1 MKGIRF
7 VHYHIVRLQSGR
19 GIACIHTNHGHKC
32 SIRHT
37 FHYLTLSYLMYFNTT
52 SKRPEDEEE
61 EEKEE
66 EEEEIEPIS
75 STGTL
80 WFHSDGDSLS
90 RLRAMGAFAYASSK
104 GNGTEVIKLHYSF
117 ISKLPQY
124 CLDIPLF
131 ISSSIAPM
139 RD

>member
-1 MKGIRF
+1 MKGYKDEI
-7 VHYHIVRLQSGR
+7 RLQSGR
-19 GIACIHTNHGHKC
+19 GIACIHTNHGHNC

-52 SKRPEDEEE
+52 SPKRAEDEEE

-104 GNGTEVIKLHYSF
+104 GNGTEMIKLHYSF

>member
-1 MKGIRF
+1 
-7 VHYHIVRLQSGR
+7 
-19 GIACIHTNHGHKC
+19 
-32 SIRHT
+32 
-37 FHYLTLSYLMYFNTT
+37 MYFNTT

-61 EEKEE
+61 EEKEEE

-104 GNGTEVIKLHYSF
+104 GNGTEVIILHYSF
-117 ISKLPQY
+117 ISKLPQN

>member
-1 MKGIRF
+1 
-7 VHYHIVRLQSGR
+7 
-19 GIACIHTNHGHKC
+19 
-32 SIRHT
+32 
-37 FHYLTLSYLMYFNTT
+37 MYFNTT
-52 SKRPEDEEE
+52 SKRAEDEEE
-61 EEKEE
+61 EEKEEE

-104 GNGTEVIKLHYSF
+104 GKGTEVIKLHYSS
-117 ISKLPQY
+117 ILKLPQY
-124 CLDIPLF
+124 CLDIPLI